1 MCNKGSSS
9 HNVPTGIIKFT
20 ITAVAAAAAA
30 VVTMTT
36 MMMCR

>member
-20 ITAVAAAAAA
+20 ITAAAAAAA